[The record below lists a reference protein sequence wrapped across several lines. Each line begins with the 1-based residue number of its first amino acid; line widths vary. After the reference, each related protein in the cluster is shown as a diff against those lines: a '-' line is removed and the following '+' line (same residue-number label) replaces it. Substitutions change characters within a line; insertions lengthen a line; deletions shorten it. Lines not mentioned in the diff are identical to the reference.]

1 MRHPGASQRVKGS
14 PPASHCGNRSHP
26 VASGQMSIVR
36 PVVVA
41 VLLLLPVVL
50 AHLGVG
56 TKKAWGMYALG
67 APIFFFIFA
76 IAGWISSFA
85 MTLTVE
91 TETLRPLGS
100 FAGSSFA
107 FGCCA
112 FFGGAF
118 AEKRAGNRQRA

>member
-1 MRHPGASQRVKGS
+1 MG
-14 PPASHCGNRSHP
+14 
-26 VASGQMSIVR
+26 IVR
-36 PVVVA
+36 AVFAA
-41 VLLLLPVVL
+41 VLLLLPLVL

-67 APIFFFIFA
+67 APFFFFIFA
-76 IAGWISSFA
+76 VAGWLSSFG
-85 MTLTVE
+85 MTLMGE

-118 AEKRAGNRQRA
+118 AEKRAGNRGR